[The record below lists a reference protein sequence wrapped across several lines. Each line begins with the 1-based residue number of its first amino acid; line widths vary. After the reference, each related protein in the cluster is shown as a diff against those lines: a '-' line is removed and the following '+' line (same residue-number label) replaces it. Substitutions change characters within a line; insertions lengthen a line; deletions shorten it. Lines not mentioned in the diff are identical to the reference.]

1 MSLGP
6 WQIVIIVVVLL
17 VFFGPKR
24 IPGMGKSLG
33 EAIRDF
39 KKGLKEDEIDVTDSV
54 KHEQIEQEKQAEAAT
69 QAKTEKE
76 KDKA

>member
-54 KHEQIEQEKQAEAAT
+54 KHEQIELEKQAEAAS